1 MKMNKY
7 NLKYTNRF
15 SKDLKLTKK
24 RGYNLKLLE
33 KVVEILINR
42 EKLSVKNKDYA
53 LKNKYLGYR
62 ECCITSD
69 WLLVYK
75 IKGEELI
82 LLTMKTKTPSS
93 LF

>member
-53 LKNKYLGYR
+53 LKNKYLGCR

-75 IKGEELI
+75 IIDKELI
-82 LLTMKTKTPSS
+82 LLTTKTKTPSS

>member
-15 SKDLKLTKK
+15 SKDLKLIKK
-24 RGYNLKLLE
+24 RGYDVKLLE
-33 KVVEILINR
+33 KVVEILINS
-42 EKLSVKNKDYA
+42 EKLPVKNKDYA
-53 LKNKYLGYR
+53 LKDKYLGYR

-75 IKGEELI
+75 IIDEELI
-82 LLTMKTKTPSS
+82 LLTTKTKTPSS

>member
-15 SKDLKLTKK
+15 SKDLKLIKK

-33 KVVEILINR
+33 KVVEILINH
-42 EKLSVKNKDYA
+42 EKLPVKNKDYA

-75 IKGEELI
+75 IIDKELI
-82 LLTMKTKTPSS
+82 LLTTKTKTPSS

>member
-15 SKDLKLTKK
+15 SKDLKLIKK
-24 RGYNLKLLE
+24 RGYDVKLLE
-33 KVVEILINR
+33 KVVEILINS
-42 EKLSVKNKDYA
+42 EKLPVKNKDYA
-53 LKNKYLGYR
+53 LKDKYLGYR

-75 IKGEELI
+75 IIDEELI
-82 LLTMKTKTPSS
+82 LLTTKTKTPSS
-93 LF
+93 LS

>member
-1 MKMNKY
+1 MNKY

-53 LKNKYLGYR
+53 LKNKYLGCR

-75 IKGEELI
+75 IIDKELI
-82 LLTMKTKTPSS
+82 LLTTKTKTPSS

>member
-1 MKMNKY
+1 MNKY

-15 SKDLKLTKK
+15 SKDLKLIKK

-33 KVVEILINR
+33 KVVKILINS

-53 LKNKYLGYR
+53 LKDKYLGYR

-75 IKGEELI
+75 IIDKELI
-82 LLTMKTKTPSS
+82 LLTTKTKTPSS

>member
-15 SKDLKLTKK
+15 SKDLKLIKK

-33 KVVEILINR
+33 KVVEILINS
-42 EKLSVKNKDYA
+42 EKLPVKNKDYA
-53 LKNKYLGYR
+53 LKDKYLGYR

-75 IKGEELI
+75 IIDEELI
-82 LLTMKTKTPSS
+82 LLTTKTKTPSS